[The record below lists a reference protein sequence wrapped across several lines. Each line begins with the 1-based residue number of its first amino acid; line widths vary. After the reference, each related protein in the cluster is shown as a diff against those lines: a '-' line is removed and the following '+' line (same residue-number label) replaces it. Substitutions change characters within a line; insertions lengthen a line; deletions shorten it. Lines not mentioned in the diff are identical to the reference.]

1 MARARL
7 VTIAVL
13 ISLIAA
19 CSSSP
24 TAPQPSGI
32 HAPNQAS
39 HDATCDSLLKSGY
52 TVPGG
57 HC

>member
-7 VTIAVL
+7 ITFALLVSI
-13 ISLIAA
+13 IAA

-24 TAPQPSGI
+24 TAPQPPRNLTPGS
-32 HAPNQAS
+32 AA